1 MFKPLVVKQ
10 FQSVRYSCTADPF
23 TGTLN
28 YFYPASFFD
37 ENAYACGDWVNLL
50 RLFHLQERVCA
61 YGHYMTV
68 SIGVTGV
75 GVTFK
80 DLAAEASPEASA
92 LKKPLF
98 TQMDPSNMDSANY

>member
-1 MFKPLVVKQ
+1 MFKPLVVKP

-37 ENAYACGDWVNLL
+37 DGAYACGDWINLM
-50 RLFHLQERVCA
+50 RLFHLQERVCIH
-61 YGHYMTV
+61 GHIMTV
-68 SIGVTGV
+68 SIGVAGV

-80 DLAAEASPEASA
+80 DLAAPGSPKALA

-98 TQMDPSNMDSANY
+98 TLMDPLNMDSGNY